1 MLEKNRNGKYLKNKG
16 RMGTILFLIIIN
28 VGLSR
33 NIFYDTLFSLC
44 FALSIVIMAYFQIN
58 EYKSGNVSLVY
69 LFAMNL
75 LALIHVLADDGII
88 FDFLCQCIQVI
99 SYLIVLV
106 VGLIFVWIMK
116 YDLKRKFIRSL
127 LITIA
132 TIIISYGGLYTTLY
146 SMYFGYGLECFE
158 IDTGMEYSEAALSE
172 DFIFYSADACFGT
185 NLSNITIRYFDYSSE
200 ELQTSEYKEKFD
212 GSYNVM
218 RVAKWASLSETIVFA
233 VYISMIIVG
242 YDKDK
247 EGKSNKTILTLL
259 YRITRKGG
267 KLKITC
273 DKNNE
278 KMYFSYKYG
287 KKRHLHSISKE
298 KVNEKEDDSN
308 LVIINVLEGI
318 LSKI

>member
-1 MLEKNRNGKYLKNKG
+1 MLEKYRNCKYLKNKG

-28 VGLSR
+28 VGLSK
-33 NIFYDTLFSLC
+33 NMFYDTLFSLC

-132 TIIISYGGLYTTLY
+132 TIIISYELLKEIKEETILNNVIVEGCKDFLFVNTNRNKPIIPRQL
-146 SMYFGYGLECFE
+146 SDSLEATCKKYNKKE
-158 IDTGMEYSEAALSE
+158 IKLVEKENREPQLLPSITSHILRHTACTRMAEAGVDLKVIQGIMGHKHIDTTMDIYNHVNVQRMNQEAKKMNNIVTL
-172 DFIFYSADACFGT
+172 DFTTA
-185 NLSNITIRYFDYSSE
+185 
-200 ELQTSEYKEKFD
+200 
-212 GSYNVM
+212 
-218 RVAKWASLSETIVFA
+218 A
-233 VYISMIIVG
+233 VI
-242 YDKDK
+242 
-247 EGKSNKTILTLL
+247 
-259 YRITRKGG
+259 
-267 KLKITC
+267 
-273 DKNNE
+273 
-278 KMYFSYKYG
+278 
-287 KKRHLHSISKE
+287 
-298 KVNEKEDDSN
+298 
-308 LVIINVLEGI
+308 
-318 LSKI
+318 